1 MKIDDK
7 VVERWWIR
15 LLTSNPRLLSAV
27 GRLESAGEQ
36 RCDPAELLQKLYRV
50 QRSQTEG
57 WERTSRDQVRTL
69 KFFARR
75 TREKL
80 GWLEKSEVGRQIF
93 PNMSDLRA
101 VCQQLDNVV
110 KNATRVVRSLQKK
123 HTPRTDS
130 AIANVVLY
138 VWENAGKPYDG
149 EVGALLT
156 AIVGKTMRMKQWRQR
171 HVNAL
176 NDARRSL

>member
-7 VVERWWIR
+7 VVERWWIH
-15 LLTSNPRLLSAV
+15 LLTSNPRRRLAAV
-27 GRLESAGEQ
+27 GRLEKAGEQ
-36 RCDPAELLQKLYRV
+36 GCDPAELLQKPYRV

-69 KFFARR
+69 KFFAGK

-93 PNMSDLRA
+93 PNMSDLHA
-101 VCQQLDNVV
+101 VYQQLDNVV

-130 AIANVVLY
+130 AIANVVAY
-138 VWENAGKPYDG
+138 VEKNAGKHTTEKLG
-149 EVGALLT
+149 HFS
-156 AIVGKTMRMKQWRQR
+156 QR
-171 HVNAL
+171 SWV
-176 NDARRSL
+176 RR